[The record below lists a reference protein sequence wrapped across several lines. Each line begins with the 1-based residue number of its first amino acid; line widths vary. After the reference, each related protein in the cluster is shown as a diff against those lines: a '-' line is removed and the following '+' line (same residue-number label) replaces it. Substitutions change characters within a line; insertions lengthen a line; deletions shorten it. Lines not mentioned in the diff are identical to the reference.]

1 MYLLSS
7 INISI
12 WKGLNPMAITVSS
25 VKNKHQLVKHI
36 SSQSDFDVLNV
47 TYGSKSE
54 LVSSLST
61 LLQQPNKT
69 LGLIV
74 VSLKGTPNVDG

>member
-1 MYLLSS
+1 
-7 INISI
+7 
-12 WKGLNPMAITVSS
+12 MAITVSS
-25 VKNKHQLVKHI
+25 VKNKHQLAKHI
-36 SSQSDFDVLNV
+36 NSQSDFDVLNV